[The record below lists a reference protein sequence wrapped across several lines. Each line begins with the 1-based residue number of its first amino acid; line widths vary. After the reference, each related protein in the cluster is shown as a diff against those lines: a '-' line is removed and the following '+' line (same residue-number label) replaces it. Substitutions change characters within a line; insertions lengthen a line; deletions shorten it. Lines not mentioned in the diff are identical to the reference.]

1 MRLNEINAVFANGYW
16 NWRISYWGT
25 GPGAKLLGYNPKRR
39 GAKTTTTKNAA
50 KVPSKKTL
58 QMRVG
63 EIAALTIGDVRGLDG
78 KAVSVINLS
87 THQTKGNRA
96 RRVFVSDELRKLLSQ
111 YLAALEGVSDARPF
125 IRSTRTGGHFS
136 NVSLSLRFKAIYQ
149 AAGIK
154 TSSHSGRRTFATRL
168 NGAGIGMRTV
178 QNALGHAS
186 IQTTALYC
194 DVSDDQ
200 LANAVN
206 AI

>member
-1 MRLNEINAVFANGYW
+1 M
-16 NWRISYWGT
+16 
-25 GPGAKLLGYNPKRR
+25 AK
-39 GAKTTTTKNAA
+39 A
-50 KVPSKKTL
+50 KVLTKDEIKRVMRIAETGNNGLRDKTAL
-58 QMRVG
+58 ALSIYAGARIG
-63 EIAALTIGDVRGLDG
+63 EIASLTIGDVRGLDG

-87 THQTKGNRA
+87 RHQTKGNRA
-96 RRVFVSDELRKLLSQ
+96 RRVFVSAELQKLLNQ
-111 YLAALEGVSDARPF
+111 YLATISELNDSRAF

-136 NVSLSLRFKAIYQ
+136 NVSLSLRFKAIYA

-168 NGAGIGMRTV
+168 NAAGIGMRTI
-178 QNALGHAS
+178 QNALGHAN

>member
-1 MRLNEINAVFANGYW
+1 M
-16 NWRISYWGT
+16 
-25 GPGAKLLGYNPKRR
+25 AK
-39 GAKTTTTKNAA
+39 A
-50 KVPSKKTL
+50 KVLSKDEIKRVMRIAETGRNGL
-58 QMRVG
+58 RDRTALSLSIMAGMRVG

-87 THQTKGNRA
+87 KHQTKGNRA
-96 RRVFVSDELRKLLSQ
+96 RRVFVSDELRKLLNQ
-111 YLAALEGVSDARPF
+111 YLLTIQDLNDGRAF
-125 IRSTRTGGHFS
+125 IQSNRTGGHFS
-136 NVSLSLRFKAIYQ
+136 NVSLSLCFKAIYA

-168 NGAGIGMRTV
+168 NAAGIGMRTI